1 MKYGCSPTKAEN
13 IDNFDLLDVL
23 TVNLGKA

>member
-13 IDNFDLLDVL
+13 ISHFDLLDVL